1 MTSGPGE
8 PRRRE
13 HALPDL
19 DFAALTGPVDRAGN
33 DRLQRSHDRQYL
45 GAGVVVVLALVAAV
59 VPALILWTVSP
70 WLALVPLAVVA
81 GLAAA
86 LTVVTRRSAHR
97 QAEACLRLAGF
108 AADNAMT
115 WTSELVAPERFGAIF
130 DVGILRKAED
140 VVTMSE
146 PREAELATYSYA
158 SGYRNAELV
167 RWGYATTAL
176 AVAPG
181 PHVLLVSRA
190 PHRAGRPRFPGAR
203 TPGGVLALP
212 GLDQAFEVRG
222 PVGRAADVG
231 RLMAPLLPL
240 RDRLI
245 DPARPPVHIEVVDAR
260 LYLYS
265 PEPLVSTDP
274 DRWRWILPLLV
285 DVAEAFEG
293 AAITDEPT

>member
-1 MTSGPGE
+1 MTSGSGE
-8 PRRRE
+8 PGKRE

-19 DFAALTGPVDRAGN
+19 DLAALTGPVDRADI
-33 DRLQRSHDRQYL
+33 DRVQRSLDHPYL
-45 GAGVVVVLALVAAV
+45 GAGVVVALGLVAAV
-59 VPALILWTVSP
+59 VPALILWVVSP

-81 GLAAA
+81 GFAAA
-86 LTVVTRRSAHR
+86 LAVVTRRSAHR
-97 QAEACLRLAGF
+97 HAEARLRLAGF

-115 WTSELVAPERFGAIF
+115 WTPELVAPQRPGAIF
-130 DVGILRKAED
+130 DVGILRRAED

-146 PREAELATYSYA
+146 PRQAELATYSYA
-158 SGYRNAELV
+158 AGYRNAELV

-176 AVAPG
+176 AVAPA
-181 PHVLLVSRA
+181 PHVLLVSRV
-190 PHRAGRPRFPGAR
+190 PHRAGRPPFPGAR
-203 TPGGVLALP
+203 TPGGVLDLP

-240 RDRLI
+240 CDRLI
-245 DPARPPVHIEVVDAR
+245 DPVRPPIHIEVVDAR

-274 DRWRWILPLLV
+274 GRWRWILPLLV

-293 AAITDEPT
+293 AAITDEPK